1 MSNGTGSIVAL
12 AGVSI
17 LGGVCTAVGQ
27 EWTEVG
33 DAPEVVTADAQQVVG
48 VGPLLS
54 ITGATSTA
62 VDDFV
67 DALLRACVLDDAV
80 GHSFNIGNPRA
91 TVTTLHLAQE
101 VLRAAGVQVPI
112 RFVPWG
118 KANVHLRVPDISQA
132 RGLLEYEPAV
142 DLAEGLGKTI
152 GWYRELDDVG
162 TVP

>member
-1 MSNGTGSIVAL
+1 MGM
-12 AGVSI
+12 
-17 LGGVCTAVGQ
+17 Q
-27 EWTEVG
+27 QR
-33 DAPEVVTADAQQVVG
+33 PTADTVGAQSVQDRGVESGQRCERRIGVEGVAVAVEPVEESLIASRLEAEHVVG
-48 VGPLLS
+48 FSVGECPVRS
-54 ITGATSTA
+54 
-62 VDDFV
+62 
-67 DALLRACVLDDAV
+67 
-80 GHSFNIGNPRA
+80 RA

-132 RGLLEYEPAV
+132 RGLLGYEPAV